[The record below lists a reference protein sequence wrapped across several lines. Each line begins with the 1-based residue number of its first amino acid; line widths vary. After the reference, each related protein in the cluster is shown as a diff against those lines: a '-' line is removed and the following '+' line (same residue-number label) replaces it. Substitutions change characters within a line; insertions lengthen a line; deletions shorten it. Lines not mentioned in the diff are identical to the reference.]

1 MVGTKKMRDSKEAGG
16 IQINVDGQVVTET
29 SSEKLL
35 GVVVNNTL
43 TWKSHLYGDEEN
55 EGLVQQLSKRVGIIK
70 MMAKHMK
77 RENLKFFV
85 SGIFYSK
92 LNYCLPVYGNV
103 LGLETYKEDNSRH
116 QSYTTKDN
124 NKLQV
129 LQNSVN
135 RVLLDARY
143 DTPTEVLLRKTGSL
157 SIQQMIAYHTTVL
170 AYKIVKVGKPSYIRE
185 RLQEKKCGIGLRNKH
200 RSIIV
205 NNKKLAISRE
215 GFIYRAA
222 TLLNKIGEELRAEEK
237 LGKFKMNLKK
247 WILENISIKPR
258 PKFQIFTNEPVR
270 RPTKPFQPRDIQDIR
285 NFFVDR
291 SIDNQTTQT
300 DPMQQRPGIPPP
312 TPTDRPPPLPADT
325 QLSIRR
331 YFNPIMRSKNPR
343 EEESSSGDDQPS

>member
-1 MVGTKKMRDSKEAGG
+1 MVGG

-29 SSEKLL
+29 CSEKLL

-43 TWKSHLYGDEEN
+43 TWKNHLYGDGEN

-124 NKLQV
+124 SKLQV

-143 DTPTEVLLRKTGSL
+143 DTPTEDLLRKTGSL

-170 AYKIVKVGKPSYIRE
+170 AYKIVKAGKPSYIKE
-185 RLQEKKCGIGLRNKH
+185 RLQEKRCGIGLRNKH
-200 RSIIV
+200 RSILV

-247 WILENISIKPR
+247 L
-258 PKFQIFTNEPVR
+258 IFR
-270 RPTKPFQPRDIQDIR
+270 KHK
-285 NFFVDR
+285 
-291 SIDNQTTQT
+291 
-300 DPMQQRPGIPPP
+300 
-312 TPTDRPPPLPADT
+312 
-325 QLSIRR
+325 
-331 YFNPIMRSKNPR
+331 Y
-343 EEESSSGDDQPS
+343 